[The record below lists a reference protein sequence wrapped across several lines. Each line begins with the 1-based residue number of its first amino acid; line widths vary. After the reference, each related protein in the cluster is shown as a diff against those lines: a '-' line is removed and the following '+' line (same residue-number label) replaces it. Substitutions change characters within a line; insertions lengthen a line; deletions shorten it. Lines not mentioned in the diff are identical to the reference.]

1 MFGLLNSSIIKE
13 LPPLLRDPSLRF
25 PRSSVLRT
33 LTTIVLK
40 KRTYSKLVG
49 SIIDN

>member
-13 LPPLLRDPSLRF
+13 LPPLLRDPRLRF
-25 PRSSVLRT
+25 SRSSFLLT
-33 LTTIVLK
+33 LTIVLK
-40 KRTYSKLVG
+40 KRSYSKLVG